1 MNKTHFAAI
10 PFLFLLRFGLTI
22 SSYGTGAA
30 GGIFASLLVL
40 GALVG
45 LGLGDIAPRIESEP
59 GLVAVVGMAAY
70 FTAIVSAPLTGI
82 LLITETTGSY
92 EQISLCWR
100 AVFVPT
106 RLQSTSSRCRFT
118 KPYLNGTLNGAEL
131 ARLRPGPS
139 WLIFKWKTRSIC
151 RKARARVRITAG
163 LRVGAVP
170 CSHGREWVPTAN
182 ARLAADM
189 RIIALIAPEAD
200 SALETLRRG
209 CSSRLDY
216 ARIN

>member
-30 GGIFASLLVL
+30 GGIFAPLLVL

-45 LGLGDIAPRIESEP
+45 LGLRDIAYGLTPRIASEP
-59 GLVAVVGMAAY
+59 GLFAVVGMAAY

-118 KPYLNGTLNGAEL
+118 KPYWNGTLKGVEL

-139 WLIFKWKTRSIC
+139 WLIFKWQTP
-151 RKARARVRITAG
+151 
-163 LRVGAVP
+163 L
-170 CSHGREWVPTAN
+170 HLQE
-182 ARLAADM
+182 
-189 RIIALIAPEAD
+189 
-200 SALETLRRG
+200 
-209 CSSRLDY
+209 SSC
-216 ARIN
+216 AS